1 MKLKLPETT
10 FFNFLKQYP
19 RISSLVGLILL
30 VMLLS
35 LPISLK
41 AKFRV
46 VVVSAVLGFSIA
58 LGMRYFLTRRKKNG
72 RDI

>member
-1 MKLKLPETT
+1 MA
-10 FFNFLKQYP
+10 
-19 RISSLVGLILL
+19 GLILL
-30 VMLLS
+30 LMLLS

-58 LGMRYFLTRRKKNG
+58 LGMRYLLARRNKNE